1 MFRKIPN
8 KIIYFVLTILLA
20 VIIFFSLCNGAV
32 KFSMNDVVRY
42 LSDYISG
49 SVNKNDTYEG
59 IFLLIRLPR
68 ILLVIVTG
76 AVLSVSGF
84 LMQSI
89 FRNPIVEPGIIGT
102 SAGAALGAAIVFVF
116 GKVDFFSHISF
127 LSGFL
132 LPACAFAGGL
142 LATYLVYW
150 FSASLG
156 KINVI
161 SMVLAGIA
169 VNAVAG
175 GGTGIL
181 SYIARDPQAR
191 SITFWNLGT
200 FSGADWNSVVIVYAA
215 AIPSLIFILLNTK
228 ALNALILGETEA
240 GYLGINIER
249 LKFWFILV
257 NTLMVSIA
265 TSMVGV
271 ISFVGLIVP
280 HIFRL
285 LKGSDSRFLTI
296 TSALAGAGLMLL
308 ADLLA
313 RLMVSPAEIPI
324 GIITA
329 FIGAPL
335 FLFLLKHMRKKILSG
350 GIYAGS

>member
-1 MFRKIPN
+1 MLKKIPN
-8 KIIYFVLTILLA
+8 KIIYIILSVLL
-20 VIIFFSLCNGAV
+20 VFIIVLSLSRGAIRFSL
-32 KFSMNDVVRY
+32 KDI
-42 LSDYISG
+42 YIYFADLFG
-49 SVNKNDTYEG
+49 GNINKNDTYEN
-59 IFLLIRLPR
+59 IFFLIRVPR
-68 ILLVIVTG
+68 VLLVIVTG

-84 LMQSI
+84 LMQSL

-116 GKVDFFSHISF
+116 GKVDFFSHLSF
-127 LSGFL
+127 MSGFL
-132 LPACAFAGGL
+132 LPACAFLGGL

-150 FSASLG
+150 FSASFG

-169 VNAVAG
+169 VNAMAG
-175 GGTGIL
+175 GGTGFL
-181 SYIARDPQAR
+181 SFLARDPQAR

-200 FSGADWNSVVIVYAA
+200 FSGADWNSVIIVYTA
-215 AIPSLIFILLNTK
+215 AIPSIIYILFNSK
-228 ALNALILGETEA
+228 SLNALILGETEA
-240 GYLGINIER
+240 EYLGINIDR
-249 LKFWFILV
+249 LKFRLILI

-285 LKGSDSRFLTI
+285 IKGSDSRFLTI
-296 TSALAGAGLMLL
+296 SSALAGAGLMLL

-313 RLMVSPAEIPI
+313 RTLISPAEIPI

-335 FLFLLKHMRKKILSG
+335 FLFLLKRMRKKILSG